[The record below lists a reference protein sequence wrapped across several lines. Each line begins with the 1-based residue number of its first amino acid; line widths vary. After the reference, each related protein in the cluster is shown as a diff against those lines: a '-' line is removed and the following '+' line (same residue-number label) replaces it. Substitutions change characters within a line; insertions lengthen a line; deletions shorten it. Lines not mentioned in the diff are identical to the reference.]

1 MVLKRVIPCL
11 DVAGGRVVK
20 GIRFRNLRDSGDPVE
35 LARRYE
41 EEGADELVFLDIAA
55 GVEGRRTALR
65 MVERVAREV
74 FIPLTVGGGVRS
86 AEDARDLLLAGCDKV
101 AVNSAAV
108 RRPELL
114 EELASRFGR
123 QCVVLAVDAR
133 RTPGRFPGGGGR
145 RADADGPLDAAD
157 WVRAGQDR
165 GAGEVL
171 LTSMDRDGGQAG
183 FDLEL
188 LQAAAPACRVPLIA
202 SGGFGEPAHAAAA
215 LAAGADAV
223 LAASVFHDGVLTI
236 GDLKRYLRNH
246 GVEVRHV
253 DPKH

>member
-1 MVLKRVIPCL
+1 MVLNRVIPCL
-11 DVAGGRVVK
+11 DVAAGRVVK
-20 GIRFRNLRDSGDPVE
+20 GVRFRNLRDSGDPVE
-35 LARRYE
+35 LARRYG

-108 RRPELL
+108 RRPGLL
-114 EELASRFGR
+114 DELAGRFGR

-133 RTPGRFPGGGGR
+133 RAPAGFRVAVDAGRTLTG
-145 RADADGPLDAAD
+145 LDAAD
-157 WVRAGQDR
+157 WVRAGQGH

-188 LQAAAPACRVPLIA
+188 LRAVAPACRVPLIA

-223 LAASVFHDGVLTI
+223 LAASVFHDGVLAI
-236 GDLKRYLRNH
+236 RDLKRYLRNH
-246 GVEVRHV
+246 GYEVRDV
-253 DPKH
+253 DPEH